1 MDGFKTLPKMQCF
14 KEGGAVA
21 VKNIMKKG
29 GVAKKGVPAVKE
41 KDEGPKRQMVAGL
54 KGTTPDVADETT
66 TTMKKGGRTKKV
78 TGTVRKYKAGGAVG
92 VYGAKKSSG
101 DKDSIQKAKDIKPKK
116 AADPS
121 KAAVKPAMKGSDV
134 VKEKSKPAGTS
145 KAKKVS
151 DNAKMADVKSGA
163 KEMPNKYKKGGEVKK
178 MAAGSQTAPMSAGM
192 PAQPL
197 LTGPNS
203 YEDAHR
209 LALLQEMRKLPPA
222 MQLQLLR
229 QQQQAGGN
237 GTGLSGIANQMSNP
251 MAQQQPNY
259 GAMPS
264 GVNPNQD

>member
-1 MDGFKTLPKMQCF
+1 
-14 KEGGAVA
+14 
-21 VKNIMKKG
+21 
-29 GVAKKGVPAVKE
+29 
-41 KDEGPKRQMVAGL
+41 
-54 KGTTPDVADETT
+54 
-66 TTMKKGGRTKKV
+66 
-78 TGTVRKYKAGGAVG
+78 
-92 VYGAKKSSG
+92 
-101 DKDSIQKAKDIKPKK
+101 
-116 AADPS
+116 
-121 KAAVKPAMKGSDV
+121 
-134 VKEKSKPAGTS
+134 
-145 KAKKVS
+145 
-151 DNAKMADVKSGA
+151 
-163 KEMPNKYKKGGEVKK
+163 